1 MVANGGRQDTTCNFQ
16 IVKKSPIVN
25 GSTGARLRTMPPAK
39 KQRVP
44 APASRSAAESRAGGN
59 GQHRQSEAQPCGL
72 DPTAV
77 KGFLKMIQQSDR
89 LGPEFFTDDE
99 KQQWDQWLD
108 GTPASAEDSPDGRTL
123 FPLQMPAKCLPRT
136 SHHCAWQQCWPIVV
150 QYQQEEIITYN
161 NAGGRQ
167 FRRADRQRQ
176 HGQSKRLLPAD
187 LPVKSTVAIRRDTA
201 RQPGPPGYNTPFY
214 VGDVVSVDTVDAS
227 GHVGELEIHFRMPQ
241 AGDGLF
247 CDDLNK
253 PWNLAC
259 HALHTYHRSCERGIA
274 CRAAAAKAGSAACA
288 FTYKCHADE
297 VIETKLAFNPS
308 GTIKAE
314 AKKRLASS
322 APESGAWNAQL
333 GLRV

>member
-1 MVANGGRQDTTCNFQ
+1 
-16 IVKKSPIVN
+16 
-25 GSTGARLRTMPPAK
+25 MPPSK
-39 KQRVP
+39 KRRVP
-44 APASRSAAESRAGGN
+44 APASRSAAGSRAGGDA
-59 GQHRQSEAQPCGL
+59 QHGEREAQPRGL

-89 LGPEFFTDDE
+89 LGPEFLTDDE
-99 KQQWDQWLD
+99 RQQWDEWLD

-123 FPLQMPAKCLPRT
+123 FPLLMPAKCLPRT
-136 SHHCAWQQCWPIVV
+136 TVPGSSAGPSSSQQ
-150 QYQQEEIITYN
+150 EIITYS

-167 FRRADRQRQ
+167 FGRADRQRQ
-176 HGQSKRLLPAD
+176 HALLKPLLAAD
-187 LPVKSTVAIRRDTA
+187 VPVNSTVAIRRGPV

-214 VGDVVSVDTVDAS
+214 VGDVVSVNTVDAS

-247 CDDLNK
+247 CDDLKK

-259 HALHTYHRSCERGIA
+259 HALHTYHRSCERGKA
-274 CRAAAAKAGSAACA
+274 CRAAATKAGSEDSR

-297 VIETKLAFNPS
+297 VFETKLAFNES

-314 AKKRLASS
+314 TKKRLAGS
-322 APESGAWNAQL
+322 APENGAWNARL
-333 GLRV
+333 GIT